1 MEIDYK
7 EIGRRI
13 ARRRKELKLTQL
25 EVEEQ
30 ADLGQKY
37 LSNIERSISI
47 PSIEVIMR
55 LAAALDTTP
64 DEFLV
69 GTLHEDTKD
78 EWENI
83 SELLRNMSPAQLSM
97 AKSFLTWLSEPPVT
111 VKEPTYLS
119 PWSKEA
125 GENRLDFLLLLNN
138 ICKKTTYSSF
148 LSSTILI

>member
-13 ARRRKELKLTQL
+13 ARRRKELGLKQF
-25 EVEEQ
+25 EVEER
-30 ADLGQKY
+30 ADLSQKY

-69 GTLHEDTKD
+69 GTLHQEPD
-78 EWENI
+78 EKWKNI

-97 AKSFLTWLSEPPVT
+97 AKSFLTWLSEQ
-111 VKEPTYLS
+111 EL
-119 PWSKEA
+119 
-125 GENRLDFLLLLNN
+125 
-138 ICKKTTYSSF
+138 
-148 LSSTILI
+148 